1 MVEIYDFYKYVDKK
15 QNKIKIKTLDDSS
28 RHKSEEDT
36 KKQQL
41 INEIETMAN
50 KLSLGIYDYV
60 E

>member
-1 MVEIYDFYKYVDKK
+1 MAEIYDFYKYVDKK
-15 QNKIKIKTLDDSS
+15 QNAIKIKTLDDSS
-28 RHKSEEDT
+28 RHKSDEET
-36 KKQQL
+36 KREQL